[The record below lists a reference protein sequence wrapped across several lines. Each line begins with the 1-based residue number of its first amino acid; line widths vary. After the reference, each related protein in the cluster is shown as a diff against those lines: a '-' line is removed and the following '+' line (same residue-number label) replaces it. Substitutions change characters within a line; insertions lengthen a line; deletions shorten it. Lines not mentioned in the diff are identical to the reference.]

1 VNNTVGDSGYDYLYL
16 SDMWLVTHGLWVCA
30 GTLKSTCG
38 LPVPLPEI
46 RISSYIFITYI
57 VHHLRQKWNL
67 LFFFSLF
74 FIVQAEMEVIHHHL
88 PLPLPPLPH
97 HLNHSGVVPMLRD
110 PSAGHQDLHQ

>member
-1 VNNTVGDSGYDYLYL
+1 MQELLVNNTVGDSGYDYLYL

-74 FIVQAEMEVIHHHL
+74 FIVPAEMEVIHHHL
-88 PLPLPPLPH
+88 PLSPLPR
-97 HLNHSGVVPMLRD
+97 HLNHSGVVPML
-110 PSAGHQDLHQ
+110 